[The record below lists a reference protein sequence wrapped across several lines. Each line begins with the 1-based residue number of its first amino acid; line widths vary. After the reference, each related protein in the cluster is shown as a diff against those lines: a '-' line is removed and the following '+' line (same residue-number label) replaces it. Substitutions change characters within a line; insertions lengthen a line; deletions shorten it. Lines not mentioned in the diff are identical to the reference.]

1 MPKSNVRDA
10 PLANAVEP
18 PNAQRLRDYA
28 IQVFA
33 VAGADVT
40 NCATTRW
47 NFDARRPTGALASV
61 IRRSDGAGAR
71 TFDRTSALST
81 FSARASA
88 RRACCSS
95 RYSLAAIWERDLGER
110 LRMPFAAH

>member
-47 NFDARRPTGALASV
+47 NLTRAVQPVLWLLLFGEVMAQVRG
-61 IRRSDGAGAR
+61 
-71 TFDRTSALST
+71 LST
-81 FSARASA
+81 GHLRSRLSLRGHPRAEHAVRRDILWLPSGSAISVNV
-88 RRACCSS
+88 
-95 RYSLAAIWERDLGER
+95 
-110 LRMPFAAH
+110 